1 MSKRAKDAALK
12 AYPVKESYNDY
23 YEDYE
28 DVNIV
33 ERVSFQEGYE
43 QAEKDLTNAA
53 AFSSGLDG
61 FFYGKGYHQGK
72 KDAEKHLGWH
82 SVEESLPEETEY
94 VTDNGCHQKWSKSVF
109 AITTGNSVMVCW
121 TKDGEFFCDKDFHFP
136 VKVKYW
142 MLMPKIPKEEK

>member
-1 MSKRAKDAALK
+1 MSKRAEDAALK

-43 QAEKDLTNAA
+43 QAEKD
-53 AFSSGLDG
+53 
-61 FFYGKGYHQGK
+61 
-72 KDAEKHLGWH
+72 LGWH

-142 MLMPKIPKEEK
+142 MPMPKIPNEDE